1 LATALDGAAW
11 DLAMPDFD
19 AEAFR
24 RFERE
29 AHGRKAVSYHE
40 RFAAVTQ
47 RAIAPLLDAAR
58 VGAGTRLLDV
68 AAGPGHLAA
77 AAARRGA
84 RVTGVDLAPE
94 MVAIACRLYPTVTFQ
109 EAQAEQLPFPDGSF
123 DAVTCAFG
131 VGHFPEPE
139 CVLAEFSRVLAPG
152 GVAALA
158 WWDGFA
164 RNRINGIFHE
174 TILLLGVSAPHAVP
188 AGPPMDRYS
197 DGVRFAELL
206 DSAGLEEVAIGEV
219 SFEHRVHDADE
230 LWMMAMGSFARASSL
245 IGAQSEAVQRDI
257 RAAVG
262 AAASRY
268 ATADGLAIPVAFLI
282 ASGMRAA

>member
-1 LATALDGAAW
+1 
-11 DLAMPDFD
+11 MPDFD

-29 AHGRKAVSYHE
+29 AHGRKATSYHE
-40 RFAAVTQ
+40 RFAAVTE

-58 VGAGTRLLDV
+58 VGAGTNLLDV

-94 MVAIACRLYPTVTFQ
+94 MVAIASRLHPNVSFR
-109 EAQAEQLPFPDGSF
+109 EASAEQLPFPDGSF

-139 CVLAEFSRVLAPG
+139 RVLTEFARVLAPG

-174 TILLLGVSAPHAVP
+174 TILELGISAPGAVP
-188 AGPPMDRYS
+188 AGPPMDRFS
-197 DGVRFAELL
+197 DGACFEELL
-206 DSAGLEEVAIGEV
+206 CSAGLEDVRIGAV
-219 SFEHRVHDADE
+219 SFEHRMRDVDE
-230 LWMMAMGSFARASSL
+230 LWSMAMGSFARASSL
-245 IGAQSEAVQRDI
+245 IAAQTEADQRGI

-262 AAASRY
+262 TAASRH

-282 ASGMRAA
+282 ACGTRT